1 MSVQAIDWAL
11 RLVKNVTPT
20 QKLILICLANH
31 AGPDGDCWPSQ
42 TVVSDY
48 SGLSRDAVNKN
59 MKELESLGLIAS
71 ERRKDSDGRETTKK
85 YRLKM
90 AESLGVVQDYTGG
103 AEMRGRCSP
112 ELHPIKSTTNE
123 EENDKSPDIAGC
135 SPELHRGI
143 GERHTGVVQNYTDCS
158 PGLHKSFRKESSKE
172 ETKTENEQTYPPP
185 PKTENRPFSQS
196 VVFLKEEKDP
206 SEELST
212 RLRNVGFSPK
222 DANMILRKYPFD
234 RISVV
239 LEYATNKKPAS
250 FRGFVVKALSE
261 EWSLSEDTPAQ
272 VGMDQYRTDLNTWK
286 SFPYDLRRKYLN
298 QGGFG
303 SNSDYPEPG
312 WLREVLE
319 KIESEKRFGASVKET
334 IKENSR

>member
-158 PGLHKSFRKESSKE
+158 PGLHKSLKREPLKE
-172 ETKTENEQTYPPP
+172 ETKTKDLKTPPTPEIRDHRKAAENKTGRVISQPKNEEKTFSAITMEIPEWLPFEDWKDFVQHRIELRIPLTETGATRAISTLKSLLVEGHSPTDVIGQTILNNYRGLFPLKKADRNNYQGSQRKTFDEIRMEQNQ
-185 PKTENRPFSQS
+185 KAVREFIAEMD
-196 VVFLKEEKDP
+196 LKEKGCLQNVSD
-206 SEELST
+206 LS
-212 RLRNVGFSPK
+212 
-222 DANMILRKYPFD
+222 
-234 RISVV
+234 
-239 LEYATNKKPAS
+239 
-250 FRGFVVKALSE
+250 
-261 EWSLSEDTPAQ
+261 
-272 VGMDQYRTDLNTWK
+272 
-286 SFPYDLRRKYLN
+286 
-298 QGGFG
+298 
-303 SNSDYPEPG
+303 
-312 WLREVLE
+312 
-319 KIESEKRFGASVKET
+319 
-334 IKENSR
+334 

>member
-90 AESLGVVQDYTGG
+90 PKSLGVVQNYSRG
-103 AEMRGRCSP
+103 AEMRGR
-112 ELHPIKSTTNE
+112 
-123 EENDKSPDIAGC
+123 C

-158 PGLHKSFRKESSKE
+158 PGLHKSLKREPLKE
-172 ETKTENEQTYPPP
+172 ETKTKDLKTPPTPEIRDHRKAAENKTGRVISQPKNEEKTFSAITMEIPEWLPFEDWKDFVQHRIELRIPLTETGATRAISTLKSLLVEGHSPTDVIGQTILNNYRGLFPLKKADRNNYQGSQRKTFDEIRMEQNQ
-185 PKTENRPFSQS
+185 KAVREFIAEMD
-196 VVFLKEEKDP
+196 LKEKGCLQNVSD
-206 SEELST
+206 LS
-212 RLRNVGFSPK
+212 
-222 DANMILRKYPFD
+222 
-234 RISVV
+234 
-239 LEYATNKKPAS
+239 
-250 FRGFVVKALSE
+250 
-261 EWSLSEDTPAQ
+261 
-272 VGMDQYRTDLNTWK
+272 
-286 SFPYDLRRKYLN
+286 
-298 QGGFG
+298 
-303 SNSDYPEPG
+303 
-312 WLREVLE
+312 
-319 KIESEKRFGASVKET
+319 
-334 IKENSR
+334 